1 MASAHGHLQAVK
13 ILVALVAD
21 VNVKDKVSAWGVTWI
36 CLGVRGDELLYC
48 LEVCGLGFPLIPTM
62 MRAAYFLRAHLLVL
76 KSLGVCH

>member
-13 ILVALVAD
+13 TLVALGAD
-21 VNVKDKVSAWGVTWI
+21 VNVKDKVSAGGVTWI

-62 MRAAYFLRAHLLVL
+62 MLLTFLERT
-76 KSLGVCH
+76 C